1 VVVWMDNWIEVVV
14 GEKSVVV
21 ITEKEEKWLL

>member
-1 VVVWMDNWIEVVV
+1 VAVWMDNWIEVVV

-21 ITEKEEKWLL
+21 ITEKEEK